1 MTALDWSLIAITV
14 AGMITAG
21 VGVALYSRREP
32 QIVNPE
38 DGLPKTPIGRLRAAI
53 EAGDWQLA
61 GPAVLLM
68 GGMVTFMISGALA
81 LIITAGST
89 RGGGSMLL
97 VAIAAVVKLVW
108 DWRRA
113 A

>member
-1 MTALDWSLIAITV
+1 MDALDWTLIVITL
-14 AGMITAG
+14 AGMLTSL

-32 QIVNPE
+32 EIVNPE
-38 DGLPKTPIGRLRAAI
+38 DGLPATPIGRLRAVI
-53 EAGDWQLA
+53 EAGDWKRA

-97 VAIAAVVKLVW
+97 VAIGAVVKLVL